1 MTTDLTGSPDAYW
14 TVVGVTRT
22 EITIKK
28 SVFIGC
34 LVHASSKVDALAHV
48 ASIRAEHYDAAHHC
62 YAYRLGHDG
71 QDFRTADDGE
81 PSGTAGKPILFC
93 LQRAKV
99 SDVLCV
105 VVRFY
110 GGVKL
115 GTGGLARAYAEAA
128 QAALDI
134 CERRLIQRMRKVSVF
149 CTYDDVSRMTS
160 LLDDVGAIYTPIYS
174 DAVIF
179 EADVPL
185 SAVDHLIAQ
194 ITERTNGRAGYTLP
208 PSEE

>member
-1 MTTDLTGSPDAYW
+1 MTTDRTASPDAYW
-14 TVVGVTRT
+14 TIVGETRT

-34 LVHASSKVDALAHV
+34 LFHVSSKADALAHI

-93 LQRAKV
+93 LQKALV

-128 QAALDI
+128 QGALEGS
-134 CERRLIQRMRKVSVF
+134 ERRLIQRMRKISVF
-149 CTYDDVSRMTS
+149 CTYDDVSRMTT
-160 LLDDVGAIYTPIYS
+160 LLEEVGAIYTPIYS

-185 SAVDHLIAQ
+185 STVDVLIAQ
-194 ITERTNGRAGYTLP
+194 ISDRTNGRAGYTFP
-208 PSEE
+208 PIED